1 MKKMKNITLI
11 LVLLTGFGC
20 SYAPY
25 SAINKD
31 FIEKENIKPEQ
42 VQFYNANRI
51 VLWERIKNQSVD
63 SKELENTGK
72 IENNKYRRDEGFS
85 FKNNLGWLVKSDDE
99 NTNILHVITDKNEP
113 NKTLKFMRLSETE
126 DKIKKEFI
134 EIFGLEKVPL
144 LNELYY
150 LIPEEISTVLVH
162 KKIRTKSR
170 FLRRFQKA
178 KKNVYCGTIQWGEE
192 SYQIYFKNP
201 TFLMIS
207 REDDKKSRTK
217 IKKHKG
223 NYIKDK

>member
-1 MKKMKNITLI
+1 MKKITLI
-11 LVLLTGFGC
+11 SILFSAVSC

-25 SAINKD
+25 SAINKE

-42 VQFYNANRI
+42 IQFYNANRI
-51 VLWERIKNQSVD
+51 VLWDRIKRQSVD

-72 IENNKYRRDEGFS
+72 IENNKYRVDEGFS
-85 FKNNLGWLVKSDDE
+85 FKKNLGYRVKSDDD
-99 NTNILHVITDKNEP
+99 NDNILYVITDKNKP
-113 NKTLKFMRLSETE
+113 NKTLKFMRLSEATN
-126 DKIKKEFI
+126 KTKKEFI

-150 LIPEEISTVLVH
+150 LIPEKISKQVVH

-170 FLRRFQKA
+170 FLRRFQKT
-178 KKNVYCGTIQWGEE
+178 KKNVYCGTILWGEE
-192 SYQIYFKNP
+192 THQVYFKNP

-207 REDDKKSRTK
+207 KEDDKKSRTK